1 MLGFAYLAFS
11 LNSTKNKNEVFLYIT
26 LAILFQPFLK
36 IALGRN
42 LRNVVDVIFGV
53 GLLLS
58 LAIRKD
64 IKK

>member
-58 LAIRKD
+58 LAIRKN